1 MAVQFIIDSAS
12 DILPEEA
19 KQLGIA
25 AHLPLKVLFGE
36 EEYADAVSL
45 SHDEFYN
52 KLAASEALPTTSQV
66 SPAAFEAAYEQVVAA
81 GDTAV
86 VVTMSGKLSGTYQS
100 AVIAASD
107 FEGKVFVV
115 DSQNIAISLAILAE
129 YAVRLADEGKS
140 AAAIAEELTAV
151 REKVRLFAVVDTL
164 EYLQRGG
171 RVSKAV
177 AIAGGMLAIK
187 PLIGIV
193 DGKVAM
199 IGKAR
204 GNKAANRL
212 MNQEIE
218 KLGIDLTK
226 PMLLGYTGVDDSLL
240 GKYMTECEG
249 FWPEGTPASIV
260 SGVVGTHAGPGAV
273 ACAFFA
279 K

>member
-1 MAVQFIIDSAS
+1 MSVRIICDSTCDLA
-12 DILPEEA
+12 PELKERV
-19 KQLGIA
+19 GIA
-25 AHLPLKVLFGE
+25 HMTVHFGE
-36 EEYADAVSL
+36 EEYIDGVELTA
-45 SHDEFYN
+45 HEFYE
-52 KLAASEALPTTSQV
+52 KLASSDVMPSTSQAT
-66 SPAAFEAAYEQVVAA
+66 PFAFGEAFEAAVSA
-81 GDTAV
+81 GDDV
-86 VVTMSGKLSGTYQS
+86 VCITCSSGLSGTYQS

-107 FEGKVFVV
+107 YEGRVFVV
-115 DSQNIAISLAILAE
+115 DSRNIAISCAIMAE
-129 YAVRLADEGKS
+129 YALRLADEGKS

-151 REKVRLFAVVDTL
+151 REKVHLFAVVDTL

-212 MNQEIE
+212 MNQEVE

-226 PMLLGYTGVDDSLL
+226 PMLVGYTGVDDTLL
-240 GKYMTECEG
+240 QKYMAECEG
-249 FWPEGTPASIV
+249 FWPEGTPAMVV

-273 ACAFFA
+273 AVAFFA